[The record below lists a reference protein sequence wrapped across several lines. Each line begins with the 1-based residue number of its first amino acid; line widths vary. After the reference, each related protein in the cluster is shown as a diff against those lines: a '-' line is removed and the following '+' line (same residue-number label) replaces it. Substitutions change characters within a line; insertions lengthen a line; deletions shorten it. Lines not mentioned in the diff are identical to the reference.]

1 MHSKR
6 IQSVFFAYIGFS
18 FVLFSAA
25 AQIVPHPTSTPIIG
39 PPSTPRPIN
48 TPSPVANPDESIPVV
63 INHGQGQETRV
74 NVYRGVMQPVGLL
87 PNQSVTVTLL
97 FPASRAGTPVVAGL
111 YDGGQVGAVAPPGTP
126 ISPVNAVVV
135 AADGT
140 LQFNFQPDQTSG
152 LYRVLVTAG
161 SSQYLLQFYAVKP
174 GTAPRGPIPK
184 PPPVPT
190 PYPSPTP
197 H

>member
-1 MHSKR
+1 
-6 IQSVFFAYIGFS
+6 V
-18 FVLFSAA
+18 
-25 AQIVPHPTSTPIIG
+25 
-39 PPSTPRPIN
+39 
-48 TPSPVANPDESIPVV
+48 NPDQLLPVV

-135 AADGT
+135 ATDGT

-174 GTAPRGPIPK
+174 GTAPRGPIPE
-184 PPPVPT
+184 PRPVPT